1 MTDHEDEGTMLGLYI
16 NEIVALYVHLAPM
29 EDRLNEGLARL
40 VDRIRRFLF
49 DRMTVEEMEK
59 IESAVAGVTSVDEG
73 DVGRFRAYRSFR
85 G

>member
-1 MTDHEDEGTMLGLYI
+1 MADHEDEGTLLGLYM

-40 VDRIRRFLF
+40 VDRLRRFLF

-59 IESAVAGVTSVDEG
+59 IESAVAGVTAVDDV
-73 DVGRFRAYRSFR
+73 DVGRFRAYRSF
-85 G
+85 GG